1 MDLLTAEDEEYKL
14 EEGVIEEPSSRRRIY
29 HGRRR
34 HHCEGAKERDESQET
49 TSLSLSPMSGNTPV
63 RHNPPAMTKLQISSP
78 ASSNANAIGRDDN
91 SSASHSLDE
100 CKYDSKE
107 DDSTVEEE
115 SKYRDTPRSDDE
127 GNRALASPSLRPSRS
142 IQYSSQLSATT
153 PIDEIDRKPSP
164 MLSSSSIRR
173 KPEDKLKKRFSYRLR
188 RASDDIPEVHFIGEL
203 SEGIGFKGTYVSCK
217 WYIEWGKS
225 WSLLEGEGSSQ
236 TQYTASNV
244 WNHPIDVHF
253 ASTSMLEWPRI
264 IVQVWTL
271 DSYGRSML
279 AGYGFTH
286 LPTNPGEH
294 ELEIHCWKPTNGT
307 IREKLEELFLGKTPS
322 RLLDEAVI
330 FGKAWENRSRL
341 TTVSSGKIKLNV
353 TVVLRFFNDHNV
365 K

>member
-1 MDLLTAEDEEYKL
+1 MI
-14 EEGVIEEPSSRRRIY
+14 EGPSRRRIY

-34 HHCEGAKERDESQET
+34 HHSEEAKESDEST
-49 TSLSLSPMSGNTPV
+49 PLPGNTPL
-63 RHNPPAMTKLQISSP
+63 RHAPLAMTMTK
-78 ASSNANAIGRDDN
+78 
-91 SSASHSLDE
+91 SLDE
-100 CKYDSKE
+100 CKYESKE
-107 DDSTVEEE
+107 DDSAYAEEE
-115 SKYRDTPRSDDE
+115 SKYRDTPRNGDE
-127 GNRALASPSLRPSRS
+127 EDGALASPSLRSSRS
-142 IQYSSQLSATT
+142 IQSSSRLSATT
-153 PIDEIDRKPSP
+153 PIDNNDRKPSP
-164 MLSSSSIRR
+164 MLSSSSILR

-188 RASDDIPEVHFIGEL
+188 RASDDIPEVHFIGEISKGL
-203 SEGIGFKGTYVSCK
+203 GFKGSYISCK

-225 WSLLEGEGSSQ
+225 WSLLEGEDSSQ

-279 AGYGFTH
+279 SGYGFTH

-294 ELEIHCWKPTNGT
+294 ELTINCWKPTNGT
-307 IREKLEELFLGKTPS
+307 IREKLEEFFLGKTPS

-330 FGKAWENRSRL
+330 FGQASENRSLL
-341 TTVSSGKIKLNV
+341 TTVSSGKVKLNM
-353 TVVLRFFNDHNV
+353 TVVLRFFHDHNV

>member
-14 EEGVIEEPSSRRRIY
+14 EEGLIEEPSSRRRIY

-34 HHCEGAKERDESQET
+34 HHSHSEDAKESDESQET
-49 TSLSLSPMSGNTPV
+49 TTLSPLPSNTSV
-63 RHNPPAMTKLQISSP
+63 HHNPLATTK
-78 ASSNANAIGRDDN
+78 
-91 SSASHSLDE
+91 SLEDE

-107 DDSTVEEE
+107 DDSAVEE
-115 SKYRDTPRSDDE
+115 SKYRDTPRNDDE
-127 GNRALASPSLRPSRS
+127 EDGALASPSPSLHSSHRS
-142 IQYSSQLSATT
+142 IKYSPKLSATPT
-153 PIDEIDRKPSP
+153 GNKDTSRKPSP
-164 MLSSSSIRR
+164 MLASSSMLR
-173 KPEDKLKKRFSYRLR
+173 KPEDKLKKRFSHRLK
-188 RASDDIPEVHFIGEL
+188 RASDDIPEVHFIGEI
-203 SEGIGFKGTYVSCK
+203 SEGVGFKGSYVSCK

-225 WSLLEGEGSSQ
+225 WSLLQGEDSSQ
-236 TQYTASNV
+236 TQYAASNV

-294 ELEIHCWKPTNGT
+294 ELEINCWKPTNGT
-307 IREKLEELFLGKTPS
+307 IKEKLEEVFLGKTPS
-322 RLLDEAVI
+322 RLLDENVI
-330 FGKAWENRSRL
+330 FGKARSQL
-341 TTVSSGKIKLNV
+341 TTVSSGKVKLNV